1 MHPIFSRPSL
11 AGVTALIAGLLAAFH
26 ISIAAADTLSDVQ
39 TLLQQGRL
47 ADAMSK
53 VDNHIAAKPKDAQ
66 GRFLKGVIL
75 SEMGKPAEAIAVY
88 VKLTQD
94 YPTLPEPY
102 NNLAVLYA
110 QQKQYDKARLTL
122 EMAFKTNPAYS
133 TAHENLSDIYA
144 QLASQSYDKALQRD
158 STNNTAQSQLSPIRE
173 LGGTASRP
181 APLANAAPAPAP
193 TSVGPVVSTAQK
205 APDTKAK
212 TTVQSTQSAPS
223 HPVAVESSSENEVTR
238 ALQHWK
244 STWKRLDFT
253 NALAYTISDLTCRI
267 MREKVNSSGVS
278 SSSSNPMGS
287 KSGSAATGCRSEMR
301 KSRFW

>member
-11 AGVTALIAGLLAAFH
+11 AGVTALIAGLFAAFR

-39 TLLQQGRL
+39 TLVQQGRL
-47 ADAMSK
+47 GDAMSK
-53 VDNHIAAKPKDAQ
+53 VDSHIAAKPKDAQ

-75 SEMGKPAEAIAVY
+75 SEMGKPADAIAVY

-158 STNNTAQSQLSPIRE
+158 STNNTAQTQLSQIRE
-173 LGGTASRP
+173 LGGTASRA

-193 TSVGPVVSTAQK
+193 TVAPVVSTAQK
-205 APDTKAK
+205 ATETKAK
-212 TTVQSTQSAPS
+212 TALQTAQSVPS
-223 HPVAVESSSENEVTR
+223 HPVAVESSSDSEVTR

-253 NALAYTISDLTCRI
+253 NALAYTISDMTCRI